1 VRASRL
7 WRIFA
12 ILLALTLV
20 AAACGDD
27 DDTDTATDDTAAEE
41 DGGEDGGDGG
51 EDGGEGGEINLD
63 EEVEVAEG
71 TVLPLPDCPSD
82 WDPATGLTDD
92 TIKLAMSLPESGP
105 VATLGGLDD
114 GMRAWF
120 DQMEPVDGRKIELV
134 SKDDAYTPD
143 RALTN
148 VEDFLESDDP
158 FAFVWMVG
166 TPNVLAVR
174 DLVDEECVP
183 MLFNSTGYPGWGD
196 PENYPWTIGG
206 LMSYSTEA
214 NLWCNYIAD
223 EVGPDATVAA
233 LYMDN
238 DFGATYENTV
248 SECDIDLVE
257 SVRHDPAAADVTD
270 EITTLAA
277 SDAEVVLLGTT
288 GAPCSQAMAAIAQSS
303 WDPVTIMSNTCQPI
317 ATYFKPIDP
326 AGEGV
331 IVAATAKE
339 AGELEDPDVQAARE
353 ALEAAGLSA
362 DQGSF
367 YTGVIFA
374 QNVELMFRQ
383 AAEMEGGLNRVN
395 LMRAAW
401 NADYHVPLALEGSDA
416 KTDGVND
423 AYTVEAAQFVQY
435 VPPAAGEELGRY
447 EPLGDILSVEG
458 ETGAFEG

>member
-1 VRASRL
+1 MRASRL

-12 ILLALTLV
+12 VLLALSLV

-27 DDTDTATDDTAAEE
+27 DDETGTATDDTEDTADDGGE
-41 DGGEDGGDGG
+41 DGGEDGGDAGAT
-51 EDGGEGGEINLD
+51 EGEIEL
-63 EEVEVAEG
+63 AEG
-71 TVLPLPDCPSD
+71 TVINTDDCSSD
-82 WDPATGLTDD
+82 WSADTGLTDD

-105 VATLGGLDD
+105 VAALGGLDD

-120 DQMEPVDGRKIELV
+120 DQMEPIDGRKIELV
-134 SKDDAYTPD
+134 SADDAYTPD

-148 VEDFLESDDP
+148 VEGFLESDDP
-158 FAFVWMVG
+158 FAMVWMVG

-174 DLVDEECVP
+174 DLVGEECVP

-206 LMSYSTEA
+206 LLSYSTEA
-214 NLWCNYIAD
+214 NMWCNYIA
-223 EVGPDATVAA
+223 EEIGPDATVAA

-238 DFGATYENTV
+238 DFGASYENTV
-248 SECDIDLVE
+248 GECDIDLVE

-277 SDAEVVLLGTT
+277 SDADVVLLGTT
-288 GAPCSQAMAAIAQSS
+288 GAPCPQAMAAIAQSS

-317 ATYFKPIDP
+317 ATYFAPIDP

-353 ALEAAGLSA
+353 ALEAAGLNP

-367 YTGVIFA
+367 YTGVIFG
-374 QNVELMFRQ
+374 QNVEQMFRQ
-383 AAEMEGGLNRVN
+383 ASEMEGGLNRIN

-401 NADYHVPLALEGSDA
+401 NADYEVPLALEGSTA
-416 KTDGVND
+416 ITDGVND
-423 AYTVEAAQFVQY
+423 AYLVEAAQFVKY
-435 VPPAAGEELGRY
+435 VPPGEGEELGKY
-447 EPLGDILSVEG
+447 EPIGDILSVEG
-458 ETGAFEG
+458 DTGAFEG